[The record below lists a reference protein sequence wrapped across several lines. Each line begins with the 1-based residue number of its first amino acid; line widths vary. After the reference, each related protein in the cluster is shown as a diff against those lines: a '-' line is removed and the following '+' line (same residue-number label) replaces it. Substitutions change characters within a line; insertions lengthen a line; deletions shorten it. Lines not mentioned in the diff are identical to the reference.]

1 MNRRYKLAEVTER
14 LVAVAQGR
22 EKADVV
28 IRNGRLINVNT
39 GEIMDNIDIAITHGR
54 IALVGDSTHA
64 IGPETDIIDAKGL
77 YMAPGFMDGH
87 VHVESSMMSVREYA
101 KTVMPHGTTTI
112 YMDPHEI
119 GNVMGMNG
127 VRLMIDDAKE
137 VPLRVYV
144 TTPSCVPAVPGFE
157 DTGGSIGPH
166 DIRETMNWD
175 EVAGLGEMMNFPGVI
190 SGDENVHAELKAT
203 LEADKIITGH
213 YSMPE
218 TSSGLNAYIASGVRC
233 CHESI
238 RAEDALAKMRLGMY
252 AQLREGSAWHDVKET
267 VKSITEN
274 NIDTRYATLVSDDTH
289 PSTLITKGH
298 MDYIVKRAIEEGV
311 NPITAIQMVTI
322 NVAQCFGMDRDLGS
336 ISPGRWADIV
346 LISDLTQV
354 KVEKVLI
361 NGEVVAEHGKTIVEI
376 PRGVY
381 PEYSKDTMK
390 VGRELT
396 PQDFVIHVEDK
407 SKDTAVARVIEIV
420 EARVNT
426 YARECKLP
434 VIDGVLGID
443 VEQDIIKA
451 AVVERHKATGTMGK
465 GLVKGFN
472 IKEGAIASTVAH
484 DAHNLL
490 IIGVNDDDMALVANT
505 LIEAGGGM
513 VVVKDGEV
521 IGLLEL
527 PIAGLMSEL
536 PAEDI
541 AKKVEVLGDAWK
553 ELGCDLVSPFMTM
566 ALLSLAVLPELR
578 LTNRGL
584 VDTVDFKFIDLLVK

>member
-22 EKADVV
+22 EKADMV
-28 IRNGRLINVNT
+28 IKNGKLVNVNT
-39 GEIMDNIDIAITHGR
+39 GEIMNGMDIAITHGR
-54 IALVGDSTHA
+54 IALVGDAKHT
-64 IGPETDIIDAKGL
+64 IGPDTQIIDAKGH

-87 VHVESSMMSVREYA
+87 IHVESSMMPVREYA
-101 KTVMPHGTTTI
+101 RTVMSRGTTTI

-119 GNVMGMNG
+119 ANVMGMDG
-127 VRLMIDDAKE
+127 IKLMIDDARE
-137 VPLRVYV
+137 VPMRVYV
-144 TTPSCVPAVPGFE
+144 ATPSCVPAVPGFE
-157 DTGGSIGPH
+157 DAGATIGPD
-166 DIRETMNWD
+166 DIRESMEWD

-190 SGDENVHAELKAT
+190 YGDEDVHAELKAT
-203 LEADKIITGH
+203 LEAHKIITGH

-218 TSSGLNAYIASGVRC
+218 TGAGLNAYIASGVRC

-238 RAEDALAKMRLGMY
+238 RAEDAIAKMRLGMY

-289 PSTLITKGH
+289 PSTLISKGH

-322 NVAQCFGMDRDLGS
+322 NVAQCFDMDRDLGS

-361 NGEVVAEHGKTIVEI
+361 NGQVVAEGGTTIVDI
-376 PRGVY
+376 PKGVY

-390 VGRELT
+390 VRRKLT
-396 PQDFVIHVEDK
+396 PQDFVIGVEDK
-407 SKDTAVARVIEIV
+407 SKDTVVARVMEIV
-420 EARVNT
+420 EAKVNT
-426 YARECKLP
+426 YARECKMP
-434 VIDGVLGID
+434 VVDGVLGVD

-451 AVVERHKATGTMGK
+451 AVVERHRATGTIGK
-465 GLVKGFN
+465 GLVKGFQ

-490 IIGVNDDDMALVANT
+490 VIGVNDDDMALAANT

-536 PAEDI
+536 PAEEI
-541 AKKVEVLGDAWK
+541 AQKVELLGEAWK
-553 ELGCDLVSPFMTM
+553 ELGCNLVSPFMTM

-584 VDTVDFKFIDLLVK
+584 VDTVDFKFTDLIVE